1 MKAVLQR
8 VRVDP
13 LWGKFAQRQQ
23 KMIPFPLASAEIP
36 DPNPENAQK
45 RC

>member
-1 MKAVLQR
+1 MKVVLQR

-23 KMIPFPLASAEIP
+23 AFPLASAEIP
-36 DPNPENAQK
+36 DPNPENARK